1 MDVKCRFLDIVQ
13 CLFVWKREHG
23 GQLLR
28 QPQLE
33 RRQEEKQKRLRR

>member
-13 CLFVWKREHG
+13 CLFVLKREHG

-33 RRQEEKQKRLRR
+33 RRQEEKQKRPRR